1 LTLAIKR
8 RIAALSLSRLA
19 MKADALTPALSLK
32 GEGVRGAHCAEA
44 AFARHQI
51 FTRPPAHQVLS
62 PLPLEED
69 H

>member
-1 LTLAIKR
+1 LALAIKR

-32 GEGVRGAHCAEA
+32 GEGVRRPHCAKV

-51 FTRPPAHQVLS
+51 FTGPPAHQALF